1 VSKQLE
7 VPSAMNIKLCTRAI
21 AIFVVAS
28 TFIEGQEVASGKIRF
43 VRDGEILFVSSVD
56 IAAALQL
63 EAKVVSPNRLLTFC
77 REGNAG
83 YCIPVQLTPANHRG
97 DNAGLMLDATVVSR
111 ALSCRII
118 AIGDLITVEKL
129 GDVGLGEAAP
139 EVDNYNAKWPA
150 GRGFGVGET
159 LPDIP
164 LVDLKGEEVRFSQ
177 FLGQR
182 YILYCW
188 ASW

>member
-1 VSKQLE
+1 
-7 VPSAMNIKLCTRAI
+7 MNLKLCARAI
-21 AIFVVAS
+21 TILVVAS
-28 TFIEGQEVASGKIRF
+28 TLIEGQEAASGKLRF
-43 VRDGEILFVSSVD
+43 VRDGEMLFVSSVD
-56 IAAALQL
+56 VAATLQL
-63 EAKVVSPNRLLTFC
+63 QAKVVTPGRLLTFC
-77 REGNAG
+77 REGDAG
-83 YCIPVQLTPANHRG
+83 YCIPVQLTPTNHRG
-97 DNAGLMLDATVVSR
+97 DNADLMLDATVVSR

-118 AIGDLITVEKL
+118 ANGDVITVEKL
-129 GDVGLGEAAP
+129 GDLGRGESAP
-139 EVDNYNAKWPA
+139 QGNSYNTKWPV

-177 FLGQR
+177 FLGKR